1 MDTSHFTEY
10 RPLMF
15 SIAYRMTGS
24 VSDAEDI
31 VQEAF
36 LRAGKNAKN
45 TKNAEDAEDADV
57 ESPKAYLATITTRL
71 AIDHLRSARVRRESY
86 IGTWLPEPL
95 VGAASGVEPDPA
107 ELAETSD
114 SLSMAFLVLLES
126 LTPAERAVFLLRE
139 VFGYDYRE
147 IADATGK
154 SEAACRQ
161 IFTRARRRIDE
172 GRPRFETSRA
182 EGEELTSLFLAAARG
197 GDMSSLLDRLA
208 PDVLFYGDSGGKGEA
223 TFIAPLYGREQVA
236 AVIAVQVRRT
246 LELGASL
253 TQAWVNGQPGVL
265 ARDTDGGLIA
275 VIAFE
280 MLGGQIQAIRAVAN
294 PDKLRHIGPIS
305 RTWHLRWAEEAGEA
319 DESEESEQS
328 EENNQD

>member
-1 MDTSHFTEY
+1 MDTSDYHEY

-36 LRAGKNAKN
+36 LRVN
-45 TKNAEDAEDADV
+45 EDAEV
-57 ESPKAYLATITTRL
+57 TSPKAYLATITTRL

-86 IGTWLPEPL
+86 VGTWLPEPL
-95 VGAASGVEPDPA
+95 IGDTFGAEPDPA

-126 LTPAERAVFLLRE
+126 LSPAERAVFLLRE
-139 VFGYDYRE
+139 VFGYGYEE
-147 IADATGK
+147 IAEAVGK
-154 SEAACRQ
+154 TEAACRQ
-161 IFTRARRRIDE
+161 IFARARRRIDE

-197 GDMSSLLDRLA
+197 GDMTSLFDRLA

-223 TFIAPLYGREQVA
+223 TFIAPVFGRERVA
-236 AVIAVQVRRT
+236 ELIGVQIERT
-246 LELGASL
+246 LQLGASL
-253 TQAWVNGQPGVL
+253 RAIWVNGQPGVL
-265 ARDTDGGLIA
+265 ACDTDGGLIA
-275 VIAFE
+275 VVAFDV
-280 MLGGQIQAIRAVAN
+280 LDGQVQAIRAVAN
-294 PDKLRHIGPIS
+294 PEKLRHIGPIS
-305 RTWHLRWAEEAGEA
+305 RTWHLQG
-319 DESEESEQS
+319 SEEDDHETT
-328 EENNQD
+328 